1 MADPSNEPA
10 SSSGVAEQVAATAAA
25 AVIAAPLREEHDKSE
40 DFHEPDKK
48 RRRTVRAEDAAKT
61 EQKLEHRLGGILCCA
76 VCLDLPRAAVYQSI
90 DPLRSIFRATLHRD
104 EMVARSNPRA
114 SFPLQKINPGRL
126 CGHILLDTRQCANGH
141 LMCAGCFT
149 HVLADARLRDEM
161 ATCPNCR
168 IEISKT
174 TASRNLAVEKAVSE
188 LPAECQYC
196 AKEFPRNS
204 LEHHEEAMCEERIS
218 SCKYSRIGCPWRGPN
233 HEIPEHESHCVH
245 PHRTGADVMEA
256 LREIDAR
263 TLEERRL
270 YDNVFDLLSYEKI
283 TFNDLQMKPYRTDEF
298 IHKLF
303 YETSRFGAFNNQ
315 WVVKARINSNQRD
328 PTQSSERDITYQLIL
343 KTKTTYP
350 LPVYYLILKGP
361 FGDMKVHPRIHRFE
375 FTEQENESPYF
386 TLPLPDTAECNRLLA
401 AKAISFR

>member
-1 MADPSNEPA
+1 
-10 SSSGVAEQVAATAAA
+10 
-25 AVIAAPLREEHDKSE
+25 
-40 DFHEPDKK
+40 
-48 RRRTVRAEDAAKT
+48 
-61 EQKLEHRLGGILCCA
+61 
-76 VCLDLPRAAVYQSI
+76 
-90 DPLRSIFRATLHRD
+90 
-104 EMVARSNPRA
+104 
-114 SFPLQKINPGRL
+114 
-126 CGHILLDTRQCANGH
+126 
-141 LMCAGCFT
+141 MCAGCFT
-149 HVLADARLRDEM
+149 HVLADARLRDEL

-204 LEHHEEAMCEERIS
+204 LERHEETMCEERIS

-233 HEIPEHESHCVH
+233 HEGPEHEAHCVH
-245 PHRTGADVMEA
+245 PHRSGADVMEA
-256 LREIDAR
+256 LRDIDAR

-298 IHKLF
+298 VHKLF
-303 YETSRFGAFNNQ
+303 YETSRFTAFNNQ
-315 WVVKARINSNQRD
+315 WVVKARINNSQRD

-350 LPVYYLILKGP
+350 LPLHYLILKGP
-361 FGDMKVHPRIHRFE
+361 FGDMKVQPRIHRFE
-375 FTEQENESPYF
+375 FTEQDNESPY
-386 TLPLPDTAECNRLLA
+386 LPIPLPDTAECNKLLA
-401 AKAISFR
+401 AKTISFRLIMFLASK

>member
-10 SSSGVAEQVAATAAA
+10 SSSGVVEQVAATAAA
-25 AVIAAPLREEHDKSE
+25 AVVAAPLREEHDKPE

-76 VCLDLPRAAVYQSI
+76 VCLDLPRAAVYQI
-90 DPLRSIFRATLHRD
+90 L
-104 EMVARSNPRA
+104 ARH
-114 SFPLQKINPGRL
+114 KCGRPSK
-126 CGHILLDTRQCANGH
+126 RCANGH